1 MKNKEVISGVCGGA
15 FFAATY
21 LLAGIPVLPAVLFGG
36 AAFIGTELLMSKTN
50 IFVFDKIDEKNFM
63 EVLEDAKNKN
73 KYILS
78 MADKIDDEN
87 VQKCIKEINATTT
100 KIINTVAKNK
110 NKIKQTEKFFTYYLP
125 STVGIITK
133 YDEIENQKLSSS
145 DAKKFFENAYES
157 LKEINSSFKKI
168 LNNLYESDIEDASA
182 DIKVLNNLLK
192 SEGFDEIEINKE
204 EKNE

>member
-182 DIKVLNNLLK
+182 DMKVLNNLLK

>member
-21 LLAGIPVLPAVLFGG
+21 LLAGIPILPAVLFG
-36 AAFIGTELLMSKTN
+36 ASAFVGTELLMSKTN
-50 IFVFDKIDEKNFM
+50 IFVFDKVDEKNFV

-78 MADKIDDEN
+78 MAEKIDDSN

-168 LNNLYESDIEDASA
+168 LNNLYESDIENASA
-182 DIKVLNNLLK
+182 DMKVLNNLLK

-204 EKNE
+204 GKDE

>member
-21 LLAGIPVLPAVLFGG
+21 LLAGIPILPAVLFG
-36 AAFIGTELLMSKTN
+36 ASAFVGTELLMSKTN
-50 IFVFDKIDEKNFM
+50 IFVFDKVDEKNFV

-78 MADKIDDEN
+78 MADKIDDSN

-168 LNNLYESDIEDASA
+168 LNNLYESDIENASA
-182 DIKVLNNLLK
+182 DMKVLNNLLK

-204 EKNE
+204 GKDE

>member
-21 LLAGIPVLPAVLFGG
+21 LLAGIPILPAVLFG
-36 AAFIGTELLMSKTN
+36 ASAFVGTELLMSKTN
-50 IFVFDKIDEKNFM
+50 IFVFDKVDEKNFIQ
-63 EVLEDAKNKN
+63 VLEDAKNKN

-78 MADKIDDEN
+78 MADKIDDSN

-125 STVGIITK
+125 STIGIITK

-168 LNNLYESDIEDASA
+168 LNNLYESDIENASA
-182 DIKVLNNLLK
+182 DMKVLNNLLK

-204 EKNE
+204 GKDE

>member
-1 MKNKEVISGVCGGA
+1 MKNKEVISGMLGGA

-36 AAFIGTELLMSKTN
+36 AAFIGSELLMSKTN
-50 IFVFDKIDEKNFM
+50 IFVFDKVDEKNVE
-63 EVLEDAKNKN
+63 EVLSDARNKN

-78 MADKIDDEN
+78 MVDKIDDEDI
-87 VQKCIKEINATTT
+87 KKYLKEIYTSTS

-110 NKIKQTEKFFTYYLP
+110 KKIKQTEKFFTYYLP
-125 STVGIITK
+125 ATIGIISK
-133 YDEIENQKLSSS
+133 YDELENQKLSSS
-145 DAKKFFENAYES
+145 DAKKFFESAHES

-168 LNNLYESDIEDASA
+168 LNELYESDIENATA

-192 SEGFDEIEINKE
+192 SEGFNEIEVQKE
-204 EKNE
+204 DKNE

>member
-1 MKNKEVISGVCGGA
+1 MKNKEVISGVFGGA

-21 LLAGIPVLPAVLFGG
+21 LLVGIPILPAVLFGG
-36 AAFIGTELLMSKTN
+36 AAFIGSELLMSKTN
-50 IFVFDKIDEKNFM
+50 IFVFDKIDEKNFLQ
-63 EVLEDAKNKN
+63 VLDDARNKN

-78 MADKIDDEN
+78 MADKIDDAE
-87 VQKCIKEINATTT
+87 VKAYIKEINATTT

-110 NKIKQTEKFFTYYLP
+110 KKIKQTEKFFTYYLP

-145 DAKKFFENAYES
+145 DAKKFFASAHDS
-157 LKEINSSFKKI
+157 LNEINNSFKQI
-168 LNNLYESDIEDASA
+168 LNNLYESDIENASA

-192 SEGFDEIEINKE
+192 SEGFSEIKVDKE
-204 EKNE
+204 EKK